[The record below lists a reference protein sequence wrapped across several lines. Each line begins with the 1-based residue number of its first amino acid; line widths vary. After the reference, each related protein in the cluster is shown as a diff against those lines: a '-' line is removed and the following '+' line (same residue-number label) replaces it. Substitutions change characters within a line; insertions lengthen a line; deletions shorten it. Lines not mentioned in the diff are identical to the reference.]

1 MIQPSLFDAL
11 HRPPVYRSID
21 PGGHVLQGDPDT
33 TLILPHPRLAWGR
46 ARIELHPHDGLWMWS
61 ASFGLDGGGRG
72 YRIGPKWG
80 RFAET
85 KDDAL
90 FYAIRE
96 IREGIERDTCDA
108 SNAIRK
114 WLDGLQ

>member
-1 MIQPSLFDAL
+1 MSQMSLFDAL
-11 HRPPVYRSID
+11 HRPPVVRPVDTSIEFAR
-21 PGGHVLQGDPDT
+21 PEPDT
-33 TLILPHPRLAWGR
+33 YLFLPHPRLAWHR
-46 ARIELHPHDGLWMWS
+46 AEICLHPWGDLWMWS
-61 ASFGLDGGGRG
+61 TCWGLDGSGGG
-72 YRIGPKWG
+72 YAFSPKWG
-80 RFAET
+80 KFADS

-96 IREGIERDTCDA
+96 LREKIERETCDA